1 MAGGRRQPAGG
12 WGARGGGVRGP
23 SLGAMSA
30 DWWVPLVGAL
40 VGAVSA
46 FVVSRRTLKGQAD
59 QAAVQRLEA
68 ALAELILG
76 VQALYDPRSY
86 NSKESPPVPDEPR
99 VRLLLLTGSEE
110 LDEQLR
116 WVCVGWLSRWRVMN
130 DFAWDLAG
138 ETGDEDMRAL
148 GHKLRRLAGELV
160 PALRKLKSPKPK
172 HVRATLR
179 ALGEWR
185 GRLEDLEAKHRN
197 DAELWSFQVNSV
209 PLNEETEA
217 ALDSREGLS
226 EMTALACKR
235 ELNVTEQ
242 EELNRRR
249 RAVRLLDLQ
258 EWGWANPLSPAEV
271 AEREGLEPVV
281 EEDWVVQREVNV
293 RRRAG
298 QAKPEG

>member
-1 MAGGRRQPAGG
+1 M
-12 WGARGGGVRGP
+12 
-23 SLGAMSA
+23 
-30 DWWVPLVGAL
+30 
-40 VGAVSA
+40 
-46 FVVSRRTLKGQAD
+46 KGQAD

-86 NSKESPPVPDEPR
+86 NSKEAPPVPDEPR

-138 ETGDEDMRAL
+138 ETGDEGTRAL

-160 PALRKLKSPKPK
+160 PALRKLKSPEPE
-172 HVRATLR
+172 HVRAALR

-185 GRLEDLEAKHRN
+185 GRLEHLEAKHRN

-217 ALDSREGLS
+217 ALNSREGLS

-235 ELNVTEQ
+235 ELNETER
-242 EELNRRR
+242 EELDRRR

-281 EEDWVVQREVNV
+281 REDWVVQREVNV

-298 QAKPEG
+298 QVKPEG

>member
-1 MAGGRRQPAGG
+1 M
-12 WGARGGGVRGP
+12 
-23 SLGAMSA
+23 
-30 DWWVPLVGAL
+30 
-40 VGAVSA
+40 
-46 FVVSRRTLKGQAD
+46 KGQAD

-86 NSKESPPVPDEPR
+86 NSKEAPPVPDEPR

-138 ETGDEDMRAL
+138 ETGDEGMRAL

-160 PALRKLKSPKPK
+160 PALRKLKSPEPE
-172 HVRATLR
+172 HVRAALR

-185 GRLEDLEAKHRN
+185 GRLEHLEAKHRN

-217 ALDSREGLS
+217 ALNSREGLS

-281 EEDWVVQREVNV
+281 REDWVVQREVNV

-298 QAKPEG
+298 QVKPEG